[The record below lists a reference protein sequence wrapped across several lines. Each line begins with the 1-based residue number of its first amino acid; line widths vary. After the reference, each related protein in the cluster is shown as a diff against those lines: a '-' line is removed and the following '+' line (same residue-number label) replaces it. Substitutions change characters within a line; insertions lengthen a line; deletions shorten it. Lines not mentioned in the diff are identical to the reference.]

1 MNAWTPPELNMDRL
15 SSYLL
20 KSTSWS
26 DEWDMDGLAPD
37 WDEDTDANYTNTFK
51 QISESLTNNG
61 EGPAEEIK
69 EFSTFAGCYFYQAG
83 LDPSKMAFQTCRDNK
98 ESENA
103 YAQLAFDTAGDA
115 GFADDSYG
123 TYIAESDDDVTP
135 SQQDNPVNTND
146 KFVADLMAFWD
157 TYLVYNDDDFAEY
170 LYQFPTF
177 VAE

>member
-1 MNAWTPPELNMDRL
+1 
-15 SSYLL
+15 
-20 KSTSWS
+20 
-26 DEWDMDGLAPD
+26 MDGLAPD
-37 WDEDTDANYTNTFK
+37 WDEDTDANYTNTSK
-51 QISESLTNNG
+51 QIQESLTNNG
-61 EGPAEEIK
+61 YGSADEIK

-103 YAQLAFDTAGDA
+103 YAQLAFDTAGEDYS
-115 GFADDSYG
+115 ADDSYG
-123 TYIAESDDDVTP
+123 TYIAGGDDDVTP

-157 TYLVYNDDDFAEY
+157 TYLVYNDDDFTEY

-177 VAE
+177 VAEQQA